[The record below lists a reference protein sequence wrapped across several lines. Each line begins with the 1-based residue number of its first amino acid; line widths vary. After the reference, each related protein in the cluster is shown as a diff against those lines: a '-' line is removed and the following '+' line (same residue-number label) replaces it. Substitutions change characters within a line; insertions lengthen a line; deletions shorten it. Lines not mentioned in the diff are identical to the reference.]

1 MQFWRNLKKKLR
13 MNFESNSYKTIIA
26 NTWNIV
32 LRNPWEIFQRIP
44 REIFEGMSVVI
55 FGVISEGPRGRVSL
69 KNAGRNL

>member
-1 MQFWRNLKKKLR
+1 

-69 KNAGRNL
+69 KKHWKKSIKDFLVEFS